1 MNLVRTQGVVL
12 RYENRRE
19 ADRLLTVLSP
29 DLGRILVYARGC
41 RKQSSRFLAF
51 SQLFCYG
58 EIIIKPYRDIYIL
71 NQAEVKNS
79 YFNIRND
86 VDRLAC
92 ATYAANLA
100 EAAATTGESNAG
112 LFALVLQALSYLSYS
127 DHHPLKIV
135 LIYELKLLERIGYR
149 PLVESQAVSGI
160 PVHPQTAGAVKRIL
174 DSEPVQ
180 AADIQMCPMVRQEL
194 NRILPLIIE
203 DKLELKINSRSFLN
217 LIT

>member
-100 EAAATTGESNAG
+100 EAAATTERQRRSFCAGIAG
-112 LFALVLQALSYLSYS
+112 LVL
-127 DHHPLKIV
+127 PF
-135 LIYELKLLERIGYR
+135 
-149 PLVESQAVSGI
+149 
-160 PVHPQTAGAVKRIL
+160 
-174 DSEPVQ
+174 
-180 AADIQMCPMVRQEL
+180 IQRSPSF
-194 NRILPLIIE
+194 E
-203 DKLELKINSRSFLN
+203 DCFDL
-217 LIT
+217 